1 MKKPSIEIK
10 LAKNFND
17 FMDAKTIILEYVDW
31 LGMDLSFQNFDNE
44 INNLAEMYCEP
55 NGGLILAS
63 VNSKTVGVV
72 GIRKFEN
79 KDCELKRMFVKEDF
93 RNLGIGR
100 LLLENAIELAKKLNY
115 DTIKLDTSD
124 IMKPAIKLYTDNG
137 FKELPAYR
145 YNPHES
151 AKFFELK
158 LKIG

>member
-10 LAKNFND
+10 IAKDSDD
-17 FMDAKTIILEYVDW
+17 FIDAKTIILEYVEW
-31 LGMDLSFQNFDNE
+31 LGMDLSFQNFDSE
-44 INNLAEMYCEP
+44 INNLSEMYCEP
-55 NGGLILAS
+55 NGGLILATI
-63 VNSKTVGVV
+63 NDKTVGVV

-100 LLLENAIELAKKLNY
+100 LLLEHAIELAKKLNY

-124 IMKPAIKLYTDNG
+124 TMKPAIKLYTDNG
-137 FKELPAYR
+137 FKELQAYR

-151 AKFFELK
+151 AKYFELK
-158 LKIG
+158 LNQ